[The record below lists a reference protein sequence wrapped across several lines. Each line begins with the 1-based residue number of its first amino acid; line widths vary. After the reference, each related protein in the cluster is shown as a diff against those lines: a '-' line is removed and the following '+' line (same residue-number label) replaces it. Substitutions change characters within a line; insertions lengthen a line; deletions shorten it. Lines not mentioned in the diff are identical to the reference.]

1 MKYLALLF
9 IPALLFFSGCTTIK
23 VTSDVDKTVDFT
35 KYKTFEYYGWQKD
48 SDKLLNDLDKRR
60 IEQAFGQEFKKRG
73 LQYVKENGDLIVTL
87 LIVTEKKTSTT
98 ANTTMMGG
106 GAPYGYY
113 GGFYGYGPGWGW
125 GMGHATTTYSTYD
138 YQVGTLVVDVFD
150 AKEKKLIWEGI
161 GQGTISDNVKNRDKN
176 IPKAIAAIMKDYP
189 VKPIEDK

>member
-9 IPALLFFSGCTTIK
+9 IPALITFSGCTTIQ
-23 VTSDVDKTVDFT
+23 VTSDFDKTVDFT

-48 SDKLLNDLDKRR
+48 SDKLLNDLDKKR

-87 LIVTEKKTSTT
+87 FIVTEKKTSTT

-106 GAPYGYY
+106 GGPYGYY

-125 GMGHATTTYSTYD
+125 GMGHATTTYNTYD
-138 YQVGTLVVDVFD
+138 YKVGTLVVDVFD

-161 GQGTISDNVKNRDKN
+161 GQGTINDNLKKRDEN
-176 IPKAIAAIMKDYP
+176 IPKAVAEIMKEYP
-189 VKPIEDK
+189 VEPLNN